1 MRSNFRWSECWAH
14 IPTRAGS
21 SPASASIKWDIA
33 KLVRPRI
40 LIPVCTGSSPVIPV
54 IRMCSSAV
62 ERTTV
67 NRSVSGSSP
76 LTSVKLR
83 SETKLV
89 MTLLR
94 PSPDGCALASRRTD
108 VPCYTGPSLKPGI
121 SQLEAA
127 QEGTS
132 YLSRY
137 SDPVNALTKIIS
149 VHGYMRAINSYSAFR
164 KA

>member
-21 SPASASIKWDIA
+21 SPASASKQLDYRQVVKSPAFDSGIS
-33 KLVRPRI
+33 
-40 LIPVCTGSSPVIPV
+40 GSNPDSPA

-137 SDPVNALTKIIS
+137 SDSVNALTKIIS

>member
-1 MRSNFRWSECWAH
+1 MSH
-14 IPTRAGS
+14 QLGS
-21 SPASASIKWDIA
+21 LAERGSDG
-33 KLVRPRI
+33 L
-40 LIPVCTGSSPVIPV
+40 LIRVLGQGRFDTCTARQI
-54 IRMCSSAV
+54 
-62 ERTTV
+62 
-67 NRSVSGSSP
+67 
-76 LTSVKLR
+76 R

-137 SDPVNALTKIIS
+137 SDSVNVLTKIIS
-149 VHGYMRAINSYSAFR
+149 VHGYMRAINTYSAFR